1 MAYYLIQGSY
11 TPEAWAA
18 LVKNPQN
25 RLDLNRAI
33 TEKIGVTIV
42 GGWLAFG
49 EYDFV
54 LIIQAPD
61 NISEAAFLM
70 VGLAGSALKSI
81 KTTPLMTW
89 SEGVEAMKKAGA
101 VAPEYK
107 PPSS

>member
-11 TPEAWAA
+11 TPEAWAD

-25 RLDLNRAI
+25 RLELNRAI
-33 TEKIGVTIV
+33 AENLGVTIV

-61 NISEAAFLM
+61 NTSEAAFSM
-70 VGLAGSALKSI
+70 VGWAGGALKSV

-89 SEGVEAMKKAGA
+89 EEGVEAMKKAGT
-101 VAPEYK
+101 VAAEYK